1 MGRIIRRPVS
11 RMPAGNQV
19 ERQSPV
25 IGQAGR
31 ASLAARS
38 LTLTAVG
45 RGSLVPDAELNLE
58 EEERCISGMHAASGD
73 LVNSFHL
80 FHDRCC
86 LLIDKIMVIYIQK
99 LNSISFDPIDDDIG
113 IDVRTSGKS
122 QLMAFRSADRWIIQ
136 DLADFLEKT
145 FLQCPVLS
153 CEPQE
158 LSIEFRRGF
167 IFHVAYS
174 RFFR

>member
-1 MGRIIRRPVS
+1 
-11 RMPAGNQV
+11 MPAGNQV

-31 ASLAARS
+31 ASLAASS

-45 RGSLVPDAELNLE
+45 RRSLVPDAELNLE
-58 EEERCISGMHAASGD
+58 EEERCMSGMHAASGD
-73 LVNSFHL
+73 LVNSFYL

-122 QLMAFRSADRWIIQ
+122 QLMAFRSAIDGLSKIWPI
-136 DLADFLEKT
+136 FLRRRSSNALF
-145 FLQCPVLS
+145 FLVSLKN
-153 CEPQE
+153 
-158 LSIEFRRGF
+158 
-167 IFHVAYS
+167 
-174 RFFR
+174 